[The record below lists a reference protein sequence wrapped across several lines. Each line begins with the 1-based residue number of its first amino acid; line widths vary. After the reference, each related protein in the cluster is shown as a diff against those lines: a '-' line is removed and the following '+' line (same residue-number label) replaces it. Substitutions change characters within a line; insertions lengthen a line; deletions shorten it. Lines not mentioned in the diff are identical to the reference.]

1 MIIALSPTLARLIRE
16 TGGPAGA
23 LRRVSVSPVHILAGV
38 RGIPTA
44 LAQASRPGLVGD
56 LVRRSS
62 AILERGGHA
71 LVRVESD
78 SPVSVEVAD
87 LSDLED
93 WICSLPPGSLTLG
106 ESSVISPALE
116 LGLDPSYLA
125 RLLED
130 GVLSQEEGVQE

>member
-1 MIIALSPTLARLIRE
+1 MNVIVAPALAHLIRE
-16 TGGPAGA
+16 TAGPTGV
-23 LRRVSVSPVHILAGV
+23 LRKVSVLPVYILAGV
-38 RGIPTA
+38 RGIATA
-44 LAQASRPGLVGD
+44 HAQASRPGLVGD

-93 WICSLPPGSLTLG
+93 WICSLPPGSVTLG
-106 ESSVISPALE
+106 ESSVLSPALE
-116 LGLDPSYLA
+116 LGLDPSYLT
-125 RLLED
+125 RLIED
-130 GVLSQEEGVQE
+130 GVLSEEGVQE

>member
-1 MIIALSPTLARLIRE
+1 MIVLVSAPLAALIRK
-16 TGGPAGA
+16 TGGPARV
-23 LRRVSVSPVHILAGV
+23 LRSISASPVHILAGV
-38 RGIPTA
+38 RGIATA
-44 LAQASRPGLVGD
+44 HTQASRPGLVGD

-93 WICSLPPGSLTLG
+93 WICSLPPGSVTLG
-106 ESSVISPALE
+106 ESSVFSPALE
-116 LGLDPSYLA
+116 LGLDPSYLT
-125 RLLED
+125 RLIED
-130 GVLSQEEGVQE
+130 GVLSEEGVQE

>member
-1 MIIALSPTLARLIRE
+1 M
-16 TGGPAGA
+16 
-23 LRRVSVSPVHILAGV
+23 
-38 RGIPTA
+38 
-44 LAQASRPGLVGD
+44 GD

-93 WICSLPPGSLTLG
+93 WICSLPPGSVTLG
-106 ESSVISPALE
+106 ESSVLSPSSSSASTHPISPVSSKTE
-116 LGLDPSYLA
+116 F
-125 RLLED
+125 
-130 GVLSQEEGVQE
+130 

>member
-1 MIIALSPTLARLIRE
+1 MNVVVSPTLAVLIRK
-16 TGGPAGA
+16 TGGPASY
-23 LRRVSVSPVHILAGV
+23 LRSWPTSPAHILAGV
-38 RGIPTA
+38 RGVASA
-44 LAQASRPGLVGD
+44 LAQKDRPGLVGD

-93 WICSLPPGSLTLG
+93 WICSLPPGSVTLG

-125 RLLED
+125 RLIED
-130 GVLSQEEGVQE
+130 GVLTQEEGVQE